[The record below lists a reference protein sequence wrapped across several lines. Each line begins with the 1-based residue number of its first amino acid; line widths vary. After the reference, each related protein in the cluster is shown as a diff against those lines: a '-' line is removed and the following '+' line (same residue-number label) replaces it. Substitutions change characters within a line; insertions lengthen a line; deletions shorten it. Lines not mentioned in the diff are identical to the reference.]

1 VAKLE
6 LIILSIYVGNKK
18 QNLPKINNKYLLTI
32 AKKFPIF
39 MNLNSNLFILN
50 NLVPKE
56 FMVLLFWISENI
68 EIIKD
73 HEIVSITIEH
83 DSQKI
88 KKKFVQNREDYC
100 YAYEALQI
108 SNFLISLRF
117 KDLKKLNSKVKEFI
131 FESLKLDSNII
142 ESISNILS
150 FNIIVKKI
158 NDLIRFHP
166 EAKFELSNSEITRIL
181 LDRFLNSEKGVVAR
195 YGKDKSLDKK
205 FLHWLLSPDSLMPC
219 LTNFVA
225 TLRNFRFDIVRA
237 FPDTTKNFVNNINT
251 WAHNY
256 GINETGL
263 DILLAEKYIKTIS
276 SRLNVSNQ
284 RKFFSNEINVFGYFD
299 HTIGL
304 GIAADS
310 ISKSLSS
317 SKINIIRHPIPNTQ
331 SPKNKVLGNKYN
343 QKSFLRGNV
352 NIFVSNPQE
361 YKEISRRFGF
371 YSDDSLE
378 STIGYW
384 FWELD
389 RPNQSM
395 YVNKEFF
402 KEIWV
407 PNNFVKSSLEDLN
420 KSIIDVG
427 YPYKRILKN
436 VKAQLKVENGEY
448 FTTIFDYLSDIERK
462 NPRAAIDSFNM
473 VFNSKKFSNPKLIVK
488 TINSDKCQSDA
499 LKLEKYV
506 EGMKNVVILNDN
518 WTRLDILKLIRNAV
532 AYISLHRS
540 EGLGLPL
547 LEAMDLGVPN
557 IATNYSANTEF
568 MTKDNSCLV
577 DFDLIETVNSKEV
590 YQVNGAKWANPRID
604 NAAEY
609 IYKLYKYPELRKEMA
624 EKSIYAISRSDF
636 IYSPKLF
643 QNNVNERLNYLN
655 QPPRFSK
662 SKS

>member
-1 VAKLE
+1 MARLE

-18 QNLPKINNKYLLTI
+18 ENLPKVNNTYFLMI
-32 AKKFPIF
+32 AKEFPIF
-39 MNLNSNLFILN
+39 TNLNSNLFILN
-50 NLVPKE
+50 HLVPKE

-68 EIIKD
+68 KKIKD
-73 HEIVSITIEH
+73 HEIVNITIEH
-83 DSQKI
+83 DYQKI
-88 KKKFVQNREDYC
+88 KKKFLQKSKNNC
-100 YAYEALQI
+100 HPYEALQL
-108 SNFLISLRF
+108 SNILISLRF
-117 KDLKKLNSKVKEFI
+117 EDLKKLNSNIKEFI
-131 FESLKLDSNII
+131 FDSLKLNSNII

-150 FNIIVKKI
+150 FNIIVKKV
-158 NDLIRFHP
+158 NDLIRFYP
-166 EAKFELSNSEITRIL
+166 EVKLELSNSEITRIL
-181 LDRFLNSEKGVVAR
+181 LDRFLNSEIGVATR
-195 YGKDKSLDKK
+195 YGKDKSIDKK
-205 FLHWLLSPDSLMPC
+205 FIHWLLSPDSLMPC

-225 TLRNFRFDIVRA
+225 ILRNFRFDVVRA
-237 FPDTTKNFVNNINT
+237 FPDTTQDFASNINT
-251 WAHNY
+251 WAYNF
-256 GINETGL
+256 GIYETGL
-263 DILLAEKYIKTIS
+263 DRLLAKKYIKILF

-304 GIAADS
+304 GIAAES
-310 ISKSLSS
+310 ISKSLISS
-317 SKINIIRHPIPNTQ
+317 NIDIIRHPIPNTQ
-331 SPKNKVLGNKYN
+331 SPKNKLLGNKYN
-343 QKSFLRGNV
+343 QKSFLRGKINFF
-352 NIFVSNPQE
+352 ISNPQE
-361 YKEISRRFGF
+361 YKDISRRFGF
-371 YSDDSLE
+371 YSDDPLDLS
-378 STIGYW
+378 IGYW

-389 RPNQSM
+389 RPSQSM
-395 YVNKEFF
+395 YDNKEFF
-402 KEIWV
+402 NEIWV

-420 KSIIDVG
+420 KSVINIG
-427 YPYKRILKN
+427 YPYKRIMKN
-436 VKAQLKVENGEY
+436 VKSQLKMENGEY

-462 NPRAAIDSFNM
+462 NPKAVIDSFNM

-499 LKLEKYV
+499 FKLEKYV

-577 DFDLIETVNSKEV
+577 DFDLIETLNSKEV
-590 YQVNGAKWANPRID
+590 YQVNSAKWANPRID

-655 QPPRFSK
+655 QPPR
-662 SKS
+662 